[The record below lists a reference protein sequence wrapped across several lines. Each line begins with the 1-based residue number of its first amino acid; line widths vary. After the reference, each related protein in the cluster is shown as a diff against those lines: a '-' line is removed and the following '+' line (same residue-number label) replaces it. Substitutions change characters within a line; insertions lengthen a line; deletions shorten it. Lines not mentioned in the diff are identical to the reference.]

1 MSNDLPESNKNR
13 KLVDDHPP
21 ETQDLESRIQITSM
35 VDSKKSLMLTF
46 NLGRSK
52 IALMAWPRAK
62 VKLRCELW
70 KVKTTRMLQQAM
82 NSAKTE
88 TNQVLPIDY
97 LVIGKLSCRIQML

>member
-13 KLVDDHPP
+13 KLEEDLPL

-35 VDSKKSLMLTF
+35 VDSKKNLMLIY

-62 VKLRCELW
+62 VKPRCELW
-70 KVKTTRMLQQAM
+70 KGKMTRMLQLAM

-88 TNQVLPIDY
+88 TNQVLPIDS